1 MPNAKLRMTWKTFR
15 NGSGDRVEIPSNSLN
30 RTMTD
35 LAGMPLY
42 FWLTSSRLRKPFQDD
57 VSYTT
62 QALRQGLT
70 RVRIAWD
77 ECQSSRDRNA
87 IYGYLTAVFDLVM
100 WWAAEGRAV
109 SRARWALRLRG
120 LDLPTNDEPFAAII
134 WCTADREKVDRRTRS
149 KWSRVLRYAA
159 EYKSISEP
167 LTTFVL
173 RKGGIN
179 KCAAGFTRCLGR
191 HGPN

>member
-1 MPNAKLRMTWKTFR
+1 MH
-15 NGSGDRVEIPSNSLN
+15 S
-30 RTMTD
+30 
-35 LAGMPLY
+35 Y
-42 FWLTSSRLRKPFQDD
+42 FWLTSSRLRKPVQDE
-57 VSYTT
+57 VPYTA
-62 QALRQGLT
+62 QAMRQDLT
-70 RVRIAWD
+70 RVQIAWD

-87 IYGYLTAVFDLVM
+87 IYGYLAVVFDLVM

-179 KCAAGFTRCLGR
+179 KCAERFTRCLGR
-191 HGPN
+191 YGRN